1 MDKIGNEGKTHTVFI
16 GVGSNIGDRYTNILI
31 AEKEINCSAVCKVV
45 EISKIYETEPFGFPD
60 QDKFLNCV
68 FKIKTSLMPDQ
79 LLKFLFAI
87 EKKLKRKR
95 VVRWGPRII
104 DLDILLYDELVIS
117 SKDLVIPHPGMHER
131 MFVLKPLCDL
141 APDYIHPVLNERCYT
156 IAEKLKS
163 EQSPPVEWMPV

>member
-1 MDKIGNEGKTHTVFI
+1 MDKTGNEGKTHTAFI
-16 GVGSNIGDRYTNILI
+16 GVGSNIGDRCNNILI
-31 AEKEINCSAVCKVV
+31 AEKEINCSDVCKVV
-45 EISKIYETEPFGFPD
+45 EISKIYETEPFGYLD

-79 LLKFLFAI
+79 LLKFLLAT

-95 VVRWGPRII
+95 VVRWGPRTI
-104 DLDILLYDELVIS
+104 DLDILLYDKLVIS

-141 APDYIHPVLNERCYT
+141 APDYIHPVLNERYST

-163 EQSPPVEWMPV
+163 EQSPSVEWMPV